1 MIVTMLLAMLGPGD
15 ACGEVP
21 ATVSAHPTV
30 VIEPAHVKN
39 PWVEP
44 ARDVLVPACGSCH
57 RPGLPTT
64 NPRALAIFNLHEP
77 IWYKTMTNDQLRKL
91 VGRINGSGNVAEPDR
106 KTIAQFVKCEVD
118 GACDGTEAEEV
129 PE

>member
-1 MIVTMLLAMLGPGD
+1 MVFTMLLAMLGPGD
-15 ACGEVP
+15 ACGEMP
-21 ATVSAHPTV
+21 ADTAHPTA
-30 VIEPAHVKN
+30 IAEPAHVKN

-77 IWYKTMTNDQLRKL
+77 VWYKTMTNDQLRGLKR
-91 VGRINGSGNVAEPDR
+91 RIEGSSSVDDDDR
-106 KTIAQFVKCEVD
+106 KVIASFVACEVD
-118 GACDGTEAEEV
+118 GMCDGTDAKEI
-129 PE
+129 PK